1 MQQYFSNFKFFED
14 WDINTMVHDYNNHSV
29 PWFQNTMVLPS
40 DTITVPLEPLLFFV
54 DSNHANNVQHGMF
67 PCHLNIVKYVID
79 FNEYSRISPDTIS
92 VRNLV

>member
-1 MQQYFSNFKFFED
+1 
-14 WDINTMVHDYNNHSV
+14 MVHDYNNHSV
-29 PWFQNTMVLPS
+29 PWFVSKYHGITIWY
-40 DTITVPLEPLLFFV
+40 ITVPLEPLLFV

-79 FNEYSRISPDTIS
+79 FNQYSRISPDTIS